1 MMEIYQQVPPWS
13 WSLEKRLEYATSRFD
28 KLVNIYP
35 VLAEKWLR
43 EVELIK
49 TAISNHQLAE
59 QTSSRNIDTS
69 GTTTDHNRDS
79 QQ

>member
-49 TAISNHQLAE
+49 TAISNH
-59 QTSSRNIDTS
+59 
-69 GTTTDHNRDS
+69 
-79 QQ
+79 